1 MNKEMMGMTNEEMLV
16 IILGRMDKLDED
28 NQTILERIG
37 AIEER
42 MDALEARMDA
52 IEKRMDAL
60 EARMDAIEERMDA
73 LEARV
78 DAMEKRIDDMKA
90 DFDMEIQ
97 AVRTEMEVVYKA
109 LKKDIAVLDSKIDRL
124 SYTKDVDGFD
134 KINIRI
140 EVLEDGYREL
150 REMIS

>member
-1 MNKEMMGMTNEEMLV
+1 MNKEMMGMTNEEMLL
-16 IILGRMDKLDED
+16 IILGRMDKLDGD
-28 NQTILERIG
+28 NQTILEHISVIEERIG

-52 IEKRMDAL
+52 L
-60 EARMDAIEERMDA
+60 EARMDA

-150 REMIS
+150 REMIC